1 MKGGLTVFLLATLF
15 QTVIFVGLAGMLI
28 FGTAGRLDLWNV
40 WAYLAIALGLA
51 LFRDFAMYRL
61 NPDLVKER
69 IKPAASGRFRLL
81 MVIGALATF
90 TLHWASAGLD
100 QRLHWTDRIPPAGV
114 VAGLVIFAL
123 GMGFGVWPMLVNR
136 FFSTAVRIQSERGH
150 EVISSGPYAIVRHPG
165 YAGFVL
171 LLVASGVALNSLL
184 SILPALVIVAV
195 VAFRTADEDRM
206 LQRDLAGYAEYSKKV
221 RYRLVPGV
229 W

>member
-1 MKGGLTVFLLATLF
+1 VFLVATLF
-15 QTVIFVGLAGMLI
+15 QSVIFVGLAGMLI
-28 FGTAGRLDLWNV
+28 FGTAGRVDLWNV
-40 WAYLAIALGLA
+40 WAYLAILLGLA

-81 MVIGALATF
+81 MVIGALAF
-90 TLHWASAGLD
+90 FSLHWGAAGLD

-114 VAGLVIFAL
+114 TAGLVIFAL
-123 GMGFGVWPMLVNR
+123 GMGFGIWPMLTNR

-150 EVISSGPYAIVRHPG
+150 EVISTGPYALVRHPG
-165 YAGFVL
+165 YAGLILVM
-171 LLVASGVALNSLL
+171 VASGIALNSVLA
-184 SILPALVIVAV
+184 IVPALIIVAV

-206 LQRDLAGYAEYSKKV
+206 LQKDLAGYADYSKRV